1 MAAFKNIKTG
11 KDLDELFDKIVNRLK
26 ILKKLINTV
35 SNITEKKRINNVI
48 KSIEFV
54 LNDVASDK
62 NVSYSDS
69 DSDSKQ
75 DSSDSEF
82 SDSNNKQYFFDSDS
96 NTKGSGLK
104 ILTPNQMLSRLPIT
118 LAQLK
123 AGNNSEKLKNEI
135 RQLLYSLYRSKK
147 LTKQLYKSL
156 VDIIQKWK
164 QSL

>member
-118 LAQLK
+118 LAQLN

-135 RQLLYSLYRSKK
+135 RKLLCSLYRSKK

-156 VDIIQKWK
+156 VEII
-164 QSL
+164 